1 MPIQIDHLVITD
13 GSAPL
18 DPVRL
23 VDVATPVR
31 LGSIR
36 YLRDGRLLGKPEEGA
51 QRVRITGIVRQ
62 PLVMD
67 AGTTY
72 YAEKA

>member
-1 MPIQIDHLVITD
+1 MPIQVDYLVFTD
-13 GSAPL
+13 GSASPK
-18 DPVRL
+18 PMRL

-31 LGSIR
+31 LRSIR

-51 QRVRITGIVRQ
+51 QRVRVTGIVRQ

-72 YAEKA
+72 YVEKA

>member
-1 MPIQIDHLVITD
+1 MPLQIDHLVFTD
-13 GSAPL
+13 GSAPA

-23 VDVATPVR
+23 LDVATPVR

-36 YLRDGRLLGKPEEGA
+36 YLREGRLLGTPEEGA
-51 QRVRITGIVRQ
+51 RRVRITGIVRQ

-72 YAEKA
+72 YVEKA